1 MQEASTPPPRNQV
14 PERRQPRLIQTYQ
27 FGEISVEQSYIF
39 TFPEGLF
46 GFEEYREFILIS
58 EESTEPMKWL
68 LSVED
73 PSIGFPVLNPLLL
86 DISYRVPDSLL
97 HNDTALFVIITLAN
111 VHGVMSANMKAP
123 IFLNAKT
130 QSGKQIILSSE
141 RYSPEYIIAA
151 SYENTGSK
159 EGNYAGTLT

>member
-1 MQEASTPPPRNQV
+1 MQEASTPPPQEQGTKKRK
-14 PERRQPRLIQTYQ
+14 PRLIQTYQ

-46 GFEEYREFILIS
+46 GFEEYREFVLIS

-86 DISYRVPDSLL
+86 DISYRVPDSLI
-97 HNDTALFVIITLAN
+97 HSDTAIFVIITLSN
-111 VHGVMSANMKAP
+111 VHGSMSANMKAP
-123 IFLNAKT
+123 LFLNAKT
-130 QSGKQIILSSE
+130 QHGKQIILSSD
-141 RYSPEYIIAA
+141 RYSPEHIIAA

>member
-14 PERRQPRLIQTYQ
+14 TERRKPRLIQTYQ

-46 GFEEYREFILIS
+46 GFEDYREFILIS

-73 PSIGFPVLNPLLL
+73 PSIGFPVFNPLLL

-97 HNDTALFVIITLAN
+97 HNDTALFVIITLSNA
-111 VHGVMSANMKAP
+111 HGVMSANMKAP

-130 QSGKQIILSSE
+130 QLGKQIILSSE